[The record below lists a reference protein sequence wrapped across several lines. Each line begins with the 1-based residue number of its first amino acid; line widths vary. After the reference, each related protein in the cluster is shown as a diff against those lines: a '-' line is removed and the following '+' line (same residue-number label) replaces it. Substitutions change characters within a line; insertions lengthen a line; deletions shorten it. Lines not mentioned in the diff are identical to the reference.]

1 MKVAVLLATYNG
13 EKYLVAQLDSLLNQ
27 TYDNFLVY
35 YHDDGSTDSTL
46 SILHQYECDFPGKF
60 KEVDAPLHQG
70 PKENFMSL
78 LQAVDADYYMF
89 CDQDDVWN
97 SDKIEKTLERMLS
110 IEEECP
116 SKPVLI
122 HTDLEVVDSNLN
134 TIHDSFWKWKR
145 FHVDI
150 SKHFN
155 FMPQGHIVTG
165 CTVMINNSCKEYAL
179 PISPNAMMHDE
190 WLGLIAA
197 KYGRCEN
204 LKYASMKYR
213 QHENNVC
220 SAGGNVGKSRY
231 IRWWID
237 FYSWYRLQR
246 PLLDDIE
253 YGSGFK
259 FLLYKVLYSFVRL
272 V

>member
-13 EKYLVAQLDSLLNQ
+13 ERYISEQLDSLICQ
-27 TYDNFLVY
+27 SFKDFVVY

-46 SILHQYECDFPGKF
+46 SILREYSTRFDGKF
-60 KEVDAPLHQG
+60 VEIQSPLHQG
-70 PKENFMSL
+70 PKNNFMSL
-78 LQAVDADYYMF
+78 LERVDADYYMF
-89 CDQDDVWN
+89 CDQDDVWKD
-97 SDKIEKTLERMLS
+97 DKIEKTLQRML
-110 IEEECP
+110 EVEKQCVN
-116 SKPVLI
+116 KPVLI
-122 HTDLEVVDSNLN
+122 HTDLEVVDADLN
-134 TIHDSFWKWKR
+134 TIHESFWKWKR
-145 FHVDI
+145 FHVDV

-165 CTVMINNSCKEYAL
+165 CTVMFNNSCKEYAL

-204 LKYASMKYR
+204 LKYASIKYR

-220 SAGGNVGKSRY
+220 SAGGSIGKARY
-231 IRWWID
+231 FKWWIY
-237 FYSWYRLQR
+237 FYSWYKMQR
-246 PLLDDIE
+246 PLLDDIG
-253 YGSGFK
+253 YGSGLK
-259 FLLYKVLYSFVRL
+259 FLFYKLLYCLVRL